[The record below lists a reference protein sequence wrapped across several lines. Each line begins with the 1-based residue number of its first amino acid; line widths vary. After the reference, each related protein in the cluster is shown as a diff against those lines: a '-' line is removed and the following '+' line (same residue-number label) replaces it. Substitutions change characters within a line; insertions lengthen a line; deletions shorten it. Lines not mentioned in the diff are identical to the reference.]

1 MKDAEEVGPATAASP
16 RRSMQVRGV
25 ETMGAGV
32 ACLILEDMEHH
43 YLVFMKMT
51 IDAAREDGRAF
62 RLTLIGSSAE
72 GGPR

>member
-1 MKDAEEVGPATAASP
+1 
-16 RRSMQVRGV
+16 
-25 ETMGAGV
+25 MGAGV